1 MTTLVGTLWSAETLI
16 LNLFC
21 PRKYFKNYPQNQSL
35 SYLLQIFAPINN
47 RHPQPETYEEIK
59 QTAVVRIQVNDDRVN
74 ASNLNEGKKRKS
86 NNLSTT
92 NPELWTYHF
101 LKRAANCLFGAK

>member
-1 MTTLVGTLWSAETLI
+1 MIYRISNFVVVLLKKI
-16 LNLFC
+16 L
-21 PRKYFKNYPQNQSL
+21 KKYPQSQFL
-35 SYLLQIFAPINN
+35 SYLLQISAPINN

-92 NPELWTYHF
+92 NPEL
-101 LKRAANCLFGAK
+101 